1 MAKFVTNKDALI
13 EKKLKLAVKARAEL
27 ENAHKDQI
35 QTLSNFAAKLAVSSK
50 GQDVALDN
58 LLAKFRQALS
68 KGVSFDDL
76 APLINTITQSLK
88 NQESVNA
95 ENHQKLSTS
104 ISDAGRQLQKL
115 KGIPDDTRRK
125 LRNLL
130 DHELN
135 EVNVSYEFL
144 PVFEKLIGIYQKVL
158 AVKTKVKEAHD
169 STTSQKP
176 ELASELLT
184 LANEITFEDDVAK
197 EVIDIKTTLSQSAEV
212 DVLLDCAIAI
222 IQIIA
227 NSIARERQSAQG
239 FLVSLNQTLEELH
252 ASILSTTNSTKHMSA
267 ELSGLNKQ
275 IETKIKLLNEQTQ
288 KATSISDLKEL
299 VDGELK
305 LLRQDLVK
313 REQLEQKDKADLLES
328 FDQINSR
335 INVLETKVNT
345 YKKRLS
351 EQQFKSLLDGLT
363 KLPNRAAFDDRFSQ
377 EFHMFEQHDNETTL
391 VVIDVDFFKSIN
403 DQYGHSAGDKT
414 LQVIARALKKA
425 IRKSDFIARY
435 GGEEFVLLM
444 PGMALQHA
452 QPPLEKIRNTIKAI
466 PFKFKDKQVQIT
478 VSLGATQFKKGDT
491 PLAAFDRADDALYE
505 AKNSGRDRLCIR
517 K

>member
-13 EKKLKLAVKARAEL
+13 EKKLKQAVKARAEL

-95 ENHQKLSTS
+95 ENHQKLSNS
-104 ISDAGRQLQKL
+104 ISDAGKQLQKL

-130 DHELN
+130 DHELT

-158 AVKTKVKEAHD
+158 AVKTSSDVTAKPITV
-169 STTSQKP
+169 QKP

-184 LANEITFEDDVAK
+184 LANEITFEDDVSK

-222 IQIIA
+222 IEIIA

-313 REQLEQKDKADLLES
+313 REELEQKDKADLLAS
-328 FDQINSR
+328 FEQINSR

-345 YKKRLS
+345 YKKKLS

-363 KLPNRAAFDDRFSQ
+363 KLPNRAAFDDRFNQ
-377 EFHMFEQHDNETTL
+377 EFHMFEQHGNETTL

-444 PGMALQHA
+444 PGMPLTHA
-452 QPPLEKIRNTIKAI
+452 KAPLEKIRNTIKAI

>member
-1 MAKFVTNKDALI
+1 MAKFVTNKDALL
-13 EKKLKLAVKARAEL
+13 EKKLKQAVKARAEL

-35 QTLSNFAAKLAVSSK
+35 QTLSNLAAKLAISSK

-58 LLAKFRQALS
+58 LLAKFRQVLT

-76 APLINTITQSLK
+76 TPIINNITRSLK
-88 NQESVNA
+88 NQETVNA

-104 ISDAGRQLQKL
+104 ISDAGKQLQKL

-130 DHELN
+130 DNELS

-158 AVKTKVKEAHD
+158 AVKTRTEEAQKA
-169 STTSQKP
+169 SITKKP

-184 LANEITFEDDVAK
+184 LANEITFEDDVTK

-222 IQIIA
+222 IGIIA

-252 ASILSTTNSTKHMSA
+252 TSILSTTNSTKHMSA

-288 KATSISDLKEL
+288 KATSIADLKQL

-305 LLRQDLVK
+305 LLRKDLVK
-313 REQLEQKDKADLLES
+313 REELEQKDKADLLES
-328 FDQINSR
+328 FEHINSR

-363 KLPNRAAFDDRFSQ
+363 KLPNRAAFDDRFNQ

-444 PGMALQHA
+444 PGMPLTHA
-452 QPPLEKIRNTIKAI
+452 KAPLEKIRNTIKAI

>member
-13 EKKLKLAVKARAEL
+13 EKKLKQAVKARAEL

-58 LLAKFRQALS
+58 QLAKFRQALS

-76 APLINTITQSLK
+76 APLINTISQSLK
-88 NQESVNA
+88 NQESINA
-95 ENHQKLSTS
+95 DNHQKLSNR
-104 ISDAGRQLQKL
+104 ISEAGKQLQKL
-115 KGIPDDTRRK
+115 KGIPDDTRRM

-130 DHELN
+130 DNELT

-144 PVFEKLIGIYQKVL
+144 PVFEKLIDIYQKVL
-158 AVKTKVKEAHD
+158 ATKTEVI
-169 STTSQKP
+169 SNSISNQKP

-184 LANEITFEDDVAK
+184 LTNEITFEDDVSK
-197 EVIDIKTTLSQSAEV
+197 EIIDIKTTLSQSAEI
-212 DVLLDCAIAI
+212 DVLLDCAVAI
-222 IQIIA
+222 IGIIA

-288 KATSISDLKEL
+288 KATSISDLKAL

-313 REQLEQKDKADLLES
+313 REELEQKDKADLLES
-328 FDQINSR
+328 FEQINSR

-363 KLPNRAAFDDRFSQ
+363 KLPNRAAFDDRFNQ
-377 EFHMFEQHDNETTL
+377 EFHLFEQHDNETTL

-444 PGMALQHA
+444 PGMPLTHA
-452 QPPLEKIRNTIKAI
+452 KAPLEKIRNTIKAI

>member
-13 EKKLKLAVKARAEL
+13 EKKLQQALKARVEL

-35 QTLSNFAAKLAVSSK
+35 STFSNFAAKLAVSCK

-68 KGVSFDDL
+68 KGVSFNDL
-76 APLINTITQSLK
+76 TPLIHTISNSLK

-95 ENHQKLSTS
+95 ENHLKLSSS
-104 ISDAGRQLQKL
+104 ISEAGKQLQKL

-130 DHELN
+130 DNELT

-158 AVKTKVKEAHD
+158 EVKTQGEVNEK
-169 STTSQKP
+169 SSSKP

-184 LANEITFEDDVAK
+184 LTNEITFEDDVAK
-197 EVIDIKTTLSQSAEV
+197 EVIDIKTTLSSSAEV

-222 IQIIA
+222 IEIIA

-252 ASILSTTNSTKHMSA
+252 ASILNTTNSTKHMSA

-288 KATSISDLKEL
+288 KATSISELKAL

-313 REQLEQKDKADLLES
+313 REQLEQEDKEALLNS
-328 FDQINSR
+328 FEQINSR
-335 INVLETKVNT
+335 IAVLETKVNK

-363 KLPNRAAFDDRFSQ
+363 KLPNRAAFDDRFTQ
-377 EFHMFEQHDNETTL
+377 EFHMFEQHDSETTL

-444 PGMALQHA
+444 PGMPLTHA
-452 QPPLEKIRNTIKAI
+452 KAPLEKIRNTIKAI

>member
-1 MAKFVTNKDALI
+1 MTDKDALI
-13 EKKLKLAVKARAEL
+13 EKKLQQAVKARAAL
-27 ENAHKDQI
+27 EDAHKDQI
-35 QTLSNFAAKLAVSSK
+35 TTFSNFAARLAVSCK

-58 LLAKFRQALS
+58 QLAKFRQALT

-76 APLINTITQSLK
+76 APLINNITKALK
-88 NQESVNA
+88 NQEIVNA
-95 ENHQKLSTS
+95 ENHSKLSVT
-104 ISDAGRQLQKL
+104 ISEAGKQLQKL

-125 LRNLL
+125 LRYLL
-130 DHELN
+130 DTELP

-144 PVFEKLIGIYQKVL
+144 PVFEKLITIYKKVL
-158 AVKTKVKEAHD
+158 SSKVSLDGDNA
-169 STTSQKP
+169 TTSKP

-184 LANEITFEDDVAK
+184 LTNEITFEDDVAK
-197 EVIDIKTTLSQSAEV
+197 EVTDIKTTLSQSAEI
-212 DVLLDCAIAI
+212 DVLLDCSIAI

-252 ASILSTTNSTKHMSA
+252 ASIINTTNSTKHMSE

-313 REQLEQKDKADLLES
+313 REQLEQQDKAALLDS
-328 FDQINSR
+328 FEQINTR
-335 INVLETKVNT
+335 IGVLETKVNK

-363 KLPNRAAFDDRFSQ
+363 KLPNRAAFDDRFNQ
-377 EFHMFEQHDNETTL
+377 EFHMFEQHGGDITL
-391 VVIDVDFFKSIN
+391 VVIDVDYFKSIN

-425 IRKSDFIARY
+425 IRKADFIARY
-435 GGEEFVLLM
+435 GGEEFVLIMSGM
-444 PGMALQHA
+444 PISHA
-452 QPPLEKIRNTIKAI
+452 KAPLEKVRNTIKAI
-466 PFKFKDKQVQIT
+466 PFKFKNKQVQIT

-505 AKNSGRDRLCIR
+505 AKNNGRDRLCIR
-517 K
+517 N